1 MSSTI
6 GFVANRLFV
15 EYVLES
21 SFNTRLPKVICTVK
35 ETSPGILFIGVT
47 VIRDFVGLRN
57 ITGGLRGWRGR
68 VNRVFPKVYYVCFVK
83 DRLLTVRF

>member
-1 MSSTI
+1 LSSTI

-57 ITGGLRGWRGR
+57 ITGGLRGR